1 MEFGHVHMQTK
12 GRLCGCGR
20 WGCLETVA
28 GRLAISA
35 EAASAAFRGQAPYL
49 LSRAGTDLSSIRSKV
64 LAESIEHGDTA
75 VEEITRRAARFLG
88 IAVASVV
95 NLLAPDV
102 VVLGGGLI
110 DALPQM
116 FLAEV
121 RDAVK
126 QQAMTP
132 FRSTKVVAAKLS
144 DDATVIGAA
153 ALAADLKS
161 HRGRA

>member
-1 MEFGHVHMQTK
+1 
-12 GRLCGCGR
+12 
-20 WGCLETVA
+20 
-28 GRLAISA
+28 
-35 EAASAAFRGQAPYL
+35 
-49 LSRAGTDLSSIRSKV
+49 
-64 LAESIEHGDTA
+64 
-75 VEEITRRAARFLG
+75 
-88 IAVASVV
+88 VASVV

-102 VVLGGGLI
+102 VVLGGGLV

-126 QQAMTP
+126 QQAMAP
-132 FRSTKVVAAKLS
+132 FRATKVVAAKLS